1 MSAAKPT
8 KKYSGMKIPGLHL
21 TQIGNDDFLL
31 EPSRGLNI
39 HDQKNLIEELVGRSQ
54 QAKVTHL
61 YYDLA
66 EQIIIDPLYFTWLN
80 KLARALRTINVRM
93 TCIHMQP
100 TAALALTKFMHD
112 APAFE
117 TAINISGQRKK
128 MAGNRTQHDQRRPN

>member
-1 MSAAKPT
+1 
-8 KKYSGMKIPGLHL
+8 MKIPGLHL
-21 TQIGNDDFLL
+21 TQLSNDDLLL

-39 HDQKNLIEELVGRSQ
+39 HDQKNLIEELVRSSQ

-80 KLARALRTINVRM
+80 KLARALLAINVRM

-117 TAINISGQRKK
+117 TAINISGRRKK
-128 MAGNRTQHDQRRPN
+128 IAANKTRHGQRRPA

>member
-1 MSAAKPT
+1 
-8 KKYSGMKIPGLHL
+8 MKIPGLHL

-39 HDQKNLIEELVGRSQ
+39 HDQKNLIEALVARMQ
-54 QAKVTHL
+54 QAKVSHM

-66 EQIIIDPLYFTWLN
+66 EQIIIDPLYYAWLN
-80 KLARALRTINVRM
+80 KLARALLTINVKM

-100 TAALALTKFMHD
+100 TAALALTKFMHG

-117 TAINISGQRKK
+117 SAINISGRRKPEK
-128 MAGNRTQHDQRRPN
+128 

>member
-1 MSAAKPT
+1 
-8 KKYSGMKIPGLHL
+8 MKIPGLHL
-21 TQIGNDDFLL
+21 TQLSNDDLLL

-39 HDQKNLIEELVGRSQ
+39 HDQKNLIEELVRSSQ

-80 KLARALRTINVRM
+80 KLARALLAINVRM

-100 TAALALTKFMHD
+100 TAALALTKFKHD
-112 APAFE
+112 APTFE
-117 TAINISGQRKK
+117 SAINITERRKK
-128 MAGNRTQHDQRRPN
+128 IAANKTRHGQRRPA